1 MGFLT
6 WAQVASLIQST
17 QTLGI
22 SYGRSEVERHSR
34 DSVEDFVEFLRQL
47 RDVSE
52 GTELARNYGA
62 DDTARELAEYGTALM
77 AVRIAVS
84 SGTHGGEE
92 AAQKFLRDLANVS
105 DESAVR
111 RTIDEIAAIARS
123 DGGTRGEAAAELVGY
138 GRSIL

>member
-6 WAQVASLIQST
+6 WAQVASLTQST

-22 SYGRSEVERHSR
+22 SYGRSEVESHSH

-47 RDVSE
+47 RDVAE
-52 GTELARNYGA
+52 GAELARNYGA

-84 SGTHGGEE
+84 SGAYGGQE
-92 AAQKFLRDLANVS
+92 AAHKFLRDLANVS

-111 RTIDEIAAIARS
+111 RTIDEIASIARS
-123 DGGTRGEAAAELVGY
+123 DGGARGEAAAELVGY
-138 GRSIL
+138 GRSTL